1 MAVFESK
8 LDKKSDAYAKNCADQ
23 LEKLAHLRG
32 LEQRAVD
39 ASERRRPRFEERGQL
54 TPRDRLARLLD
65 PGMPFLTL
73 YNMASYCV
81 DDPNRDT
88 SVPGGSVL
96 AGIGYVSGVRVMIVV
111 DDSGINAGAATEMGF
126 RKSLEVMRIAL
137 KNKLP
142 FIHLVESAGANL
154 MTY

>member
-1 MAVFESK
+1 M
-8 LDKKSDAYAKNCADQ
+8 
-23 LEKLAHLRG
+23 
-32 LEQRAVD
+32 
-39 ASERRRPRFEERGQL
+39 
-54 TPRDRLARLLD
+54 
-65 PGMPFLTL
+65 
-73 YNMASYCV
+73 
-81 DDPNRDT
+81 
-88 SVPGGSVL
+88 L

-154 MTY
+154 MTYKVELWAHGGSVFYMLAKLSAPVCRH

>member
-1 MAVFESK
+1 
-8 LDKKSDAYAKNCADQ
+8 
-23 LEKLAHLRG
+23 
-32 LEQRAVD
+32 
-39 ASERRRPRFEERGQL
+39 
-54 TPRDRLARLLD
+54 
-65 PGMPFLTL
+65 MPFLTL

-142 FIHLVESAGANL
+142 FIHLVEVRAPI
-154 MTY
+154 